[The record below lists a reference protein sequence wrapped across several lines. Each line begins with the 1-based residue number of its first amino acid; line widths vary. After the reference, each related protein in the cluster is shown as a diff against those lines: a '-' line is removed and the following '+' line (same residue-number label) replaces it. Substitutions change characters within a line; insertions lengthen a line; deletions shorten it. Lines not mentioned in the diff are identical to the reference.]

1 MQQFRAKIYSI
12 FRALISPNTYKVL
25 FQIAKE
31 IPKVNKN
38 INRIKKY
45 GIKHILKYVAYEIFG
60 GHFIKNYYSKKN
72 VIKFIDNKNKFKKLT
87 INTTYFNTDLC
98 EIGKKYNS
106 DKSPHAPN
114 KHRHAYTG
122 IYHFLFHKIRD
133 EKINIG
139 EIGIY
144 ENNGIKMFREYF
156 KNANLYGYENNL
168 NLIDRAKNDNL
179 QNTKYFYMEV
189 NDPVSIN
196 DGLKKCEDKF
206 DIIID
211 DSSHMFEHQINIIKN
226 SIPYLKKGG
235 YLVVEDIFNNIK
247 IHDEKNYY
255 KELNSIEKDFS
266 EIYFV
271 QSEHINRYSP
281 MFDNDKLLVL
291 IKA

>member
-25 FQIAKE
+25 FQFAKE
-31 IPKVNKN
+31 IPKVKKN

-122 IYHFLFHKIRD
+122 IYHFLFHKIR
-133 EKINIG
+133 E
-139 EIGIY
+139 
-144 ENNGIKMFREYF
+144 
-156 KNANLYGYENNL
+156 
-168 NLIDRAKNDNL
+168 DRK
-179 QNTKYFYMEV
+179 
-189 NDPVSIN
+189 S
-196 DGLKKCEDKF
+196 
-206 DIIID
+206 
-211 DSSHMFEHQINIIKN
+211 
-226 SIPYLKKGG
+226 
-235 YLVVEDIFNNIK
+235 VV
-247 IHDEKNYY
+247 
-255 KELNSIEKDFS
+255 
-266 EIYFV
+266 
-271 QSEHINRYSP
+271 
-281 MFDNDKLLVL
+281 
-291 IKA
+291 